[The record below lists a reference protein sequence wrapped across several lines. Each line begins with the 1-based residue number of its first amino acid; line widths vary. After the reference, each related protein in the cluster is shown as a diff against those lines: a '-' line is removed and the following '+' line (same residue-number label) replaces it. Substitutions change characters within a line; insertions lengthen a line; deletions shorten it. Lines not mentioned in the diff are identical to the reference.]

1 MMLNHIIIIRLNTD
15 RGKTMKS
22 KIISIIPIFT
32 FSFPLI
38 SFSILILAGV
48 AGASPF
54 AYITNVENNN
64 VSVIDISNNTIVT
77 SVDVGQW
84 PTGVAANPDGTKVY
98 VANSGSNNVYVI
110 DTVTNK
116 VIDTAYVGSCPLG
129 VAVNPDGTKVYVTNS
144 ASNTISVIDT
154 ATNDVTATVNV
165 GNIPAGIAVAPDG
178 KKVYVEN
185 FGKNPDYNG
194 TISVIDTAT
203 NNVTDTVKVES
214 APQGIAVSPD
224 GTKVYVVNSNKYPYY
239 KGTISVIDTATND
252 VTETINIGS
261 CPQGIAVNPNGTRVY
276 VAIDNPGVY
285 SHTVNVDVTSHI
297 GAVNVID
304 TATNEVIE
312 TVNVESTP
320 KGIAV
325 TPDGNKVYVVNYGS
339 NTTSVINT
347 ATNKV
352 DATVPVGEYPIA
364 VGLSP
369 VIKSSSTMESNST
382 SLLNLINR
390 TENQTNDTEAAA
402 NAETVSTQKIESSSN
417 KASIPFIS
425 PIWALVAVLGAVACI
440 RKTK

>member
-1 MMLNHIIIIRLNTD
+1 
-15 RGKTMKS
+15 
-22 KIISIIPIFT
+22 
-32 FSFPLI
+32 
-38 SFSILILAGV
+38 
-48 AGASPF
+48 
-54 AYITNVENNN
+54 VE
-64 VSVIDISNNTIVT
+64 
-77 SVDVGQW
+77 G
-84 PTGVAANPDGTKVY
+84 
-98 VANSGSNNVYVI
+98 
-110 DTVTNK
+110 
-116 VIDTAYVGSCPLG
+116 
-129 VAVNPDGTKVYVTNS
+129 
-144 ASNTISVIDT
+144 
-154 ATNDVTATVNV
+154 
-165 GNIPAGIAVAPDG
+165 
-178 KKVYVEN
+178 
-185 FGKNPDYNG
+185 
-194 TISVIDTAT
+194 
-203 NNVTDTVKVES
+203 

-239 KGTISVIDTATND
+239 KGTISVIDTATNN

-352 DATVPVGEYPIA
+352 DATVPVGEYPTA

-369 VIKSSSTMESNST
+369 ATKPNYTQESNST

-390 TENQTNDTEAAA
+390 TENQTNDTGAAA

-425 PIWALVAVLGAVACI
+425 LIWVLVAVLGAVACI